1 MTSKSFI
8 HLQVELKL
16 IIKLYFLLFNSTAVS
31 LGKPPSDKP
40 KPQTWYIHRTAHSV
54 IYIIIKKKKKNKNR
68 NTHSTLEQSLKIMS
82 IMVIKEY
89 ITRLPMYHEMSKT
102 GKKVRYKKKSLMKK
116 LKDRRGNIFNT
127 VISIRQTQKYI
138 INSSLTSSCSVSF
151 FNWYFW

>member
-1 MTSKSFI
+1 
-8 HLQVELKL
+8 
-16 IIKLYFLLFNSTAVS
+16 
-31 LGKPPSDKP
+31 
-40 KPQTWYIHRTAHSV
+40 
-54 IYIIIKKKKKNKNR
+54 
-68 NTHSTLEQSLKIMS
+68 
-82 IMVIKEY
+82 
-89 ITRLPMYHEMSKT
+89 MYHEMSKT